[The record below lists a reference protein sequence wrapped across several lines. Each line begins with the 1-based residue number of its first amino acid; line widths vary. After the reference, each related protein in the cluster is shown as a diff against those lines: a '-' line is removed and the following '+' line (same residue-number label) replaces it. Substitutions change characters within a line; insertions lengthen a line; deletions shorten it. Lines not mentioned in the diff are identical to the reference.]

1 MGRKCE
7 PLLRASDKYRIS
19 PATTMGWKKTQV
31 KKMSEKL
38 TEIEAFLAQA
48 AQEAPKSEA
57 KVYPMRDRM
66 KAEFDTLYQGF
77 IIEGYNEGIEGEYGV
92 STAVNLIDTNN
103 DGRRVTLWV
112 GGFETNHFSQFVEAQ
127 AANGNA
133 LPLQVSFVRTKQT
146 SEKSGRTFNKM
157 TLRLD
162 AAGDDVVIPAIPDD
176 QIPEA

>member
-1 MGRKCE
+1 MIAPQENGRQTKN
-7 PLLRASDKYRIS
+7 K
-19 PATTMGWKKTQV
+19 V
-31 KKMSEKL
+31 KNMTEKL

-48 AQEAPKSEA
+48 AEESPKTTSTT
-57 KVYPMRDRM
+57 VYPMRDRM
-66 KAEFDTLYQGF
+66 KADFDTLYQGF
-77 IIEGYNEGIEGEYGV
+77 IVEGYNEGIEGQYGV

-112 GGFETNHFSQFVEAQ
+112 SGYETNHFNQFIEGQ

-133 LPLQVSFVRTKQT
+133 LPLMVSFVRTKQT

-162 AAGDDVVIPAIPDD
+162 AAGDDVVIPP
-176 QIPEA
+176 IPEDQVPDEA